1 MCWCMVD
8 TALVCKAGLPVSVV
22 TSAALDS
29 VKTIATAL
37 FAAVFNQGGFKVI
50 KYERLKH
57 PI

>member
-1 MCWCMVD
+1 MVD